1 MVSFSLIL
9 LSEGREELLLKC
21 LESISLLTPNWQLV
35 IVSNG
40 HALGEKVLAKA
51 KALTHETDFVQL
63 PHVETPGKAKNV
75 GLQHVKYDWTF
86 FLDEDCYVLTRYFE
100 IILPFLSLEKID
112 VLGGPEIA
120 AKGVNQF
127 SQALAITFASPFCS
141 GPSFARYTS
150 KGRHLISCGE
160 ESLSSSNLWARTHL
174 LKEVSFSEDDQI
186 SEGTALIVDLEQRG
200 AHLYYHPGLLVG
212 RYQTENLQSVL
223 RSVFK
228 RGHYRSRTIKEK
240 SIHGRALFWL
250 PPLFV
255 VLHLLVYLSPILFW
269 SLFRFYF
276 GIIVMMSLNL
286 GARRK
291 KLGLFPLISMLH
303 YLIVLAYGLGFLSQ
317 RLGFKPPK

>member
-21 LESISLLTPNWQLV
+21 LESLNLPTQDWQLV

-40 HALGEKVLAKA
+40 HALSEKVMGKA
-51 KALTHETDFVQL
+51 RTLSHETEFVQL

-75 GLQHVKYDWTF
+75 GLQYVKYDWTF
-86 FLDEDCYVLTRYFE
+86 FLDEDCYVLPRYFE
-100 IILPFLSLEKID
+100 IILPLLSLEKID

-120 AKGVNQF
+120 AKGANKF
-127 SQALAITFASPFCS
+127 SQALAMTLASPFCS

-150 KGRHLISCGE
+150 KGRHLIPCGE

-174 LKEVSFSEDDQI
+174 LKEVSFPDDDQI
-186 SEGTALIVDLEQRG
+186 SEGTALIHDLKQRG
-200 AHLYYHPGLLVG
+200 AHLFYHPGLLVG
-212 RYQTENLQSVL
+212 RYQDRNLQSVL
-223 RSVFK
+223 NSVFK
-228 RGHYRSRTIKEK
+228 RGHKRSRTIKEK
-240 SIHGRALFWL
+240 SINGSGLFWL
-250 PPLFV
+250 APLFV
-255 VLHLLVYLSPILFW
+255 VLHLLVFLSPVLFW

-291 KLGLFPLISMLH
+291 KMGLFPLISIFH
-303 YLIVLAYGLGFLSQ
+303 YLIVFAYGLGFLSQ
-317 RLGFKPPK
+317 RLGFKSPK